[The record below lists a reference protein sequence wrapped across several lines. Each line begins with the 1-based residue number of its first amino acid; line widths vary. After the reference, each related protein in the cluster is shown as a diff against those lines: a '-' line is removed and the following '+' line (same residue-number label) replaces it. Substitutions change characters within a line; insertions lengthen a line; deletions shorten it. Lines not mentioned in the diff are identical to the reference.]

1 MISLPFKLVIAILST
16 SVLAGCSKAST
27 CSDPGTLQTVK
38 KLFDQQQFGQAAQ
51 VPPNIFTLQDR
62 SATLISTEG
71 QSEKSLCSA
80 IVVSDIIELMKFTNQ
95 YSAED
100 VAKIKEEAPKMG
112 LALTKEYLINYTV
125 QPMASGQSYI
135 TVLP

>member
-1 MISLPFKLVIAILST
+1 MISLPLKLLIAILGT

-38 KLFDQQQFGQAAQ
+38 KLFDQQQFGQAAE
-51 VPPNIFTLQDR
+51 VPPTIFALQDQ

-71 QSEKSLCSA
+71 QGGKSLCSA

-100 VAKIKEEAPKMG
+100 VAKIKGDAPKMG

>member
-1 MISLPFKLVIAILST
+1 MISLPLKLLIAILST

-38 KLFDQQQFGQAAQ
+38 KLFDQQQLGQAAQ
-51 VPPNIFTLQDR
+51 VPPSIFTVQDQ

-71 QSEKSLCSA
+71 QGGKSLCSA

-125 QPMASGQSYI
+125 QPMAPGQSYI

>member
-1 MISLPFKLVIAILST
+1 MISLPLKLLIAIVST

-125 QPMASGQSYI
+125 QPMASGQGYI

>member
-1 MISLPFKLVIAILST
+1 MISLPLKLLIAILGT

-51 VPPNIFTLQDR
+51 VPPNIFTLQDQ
-62 SATLISTEG
+62 SATLVSTEG
-71 QSEKSLCSA
+71 QGGKSLCST

-125 QPMASGQSYI
+125 QPMASGQNYI

>member
-1 MISLPFKLVIAILST
+1 MISLPLKLLIAIVST

>member
-100 VAKIKEEAPKMG
+100 VAKIKEGAPKMG